1 MRPITRKILAKIDG
15 ENGLHFDKILE
26 ILDKTS
32 TSELKKSFQDDC
44 LFQSDKYFANEI
56 VKELIRY
63 RLVQKEGNIIKK
75 IKKEENR

>member
-1 MRPITRKILAKIDG
+1 MRPITRKILAKIDD
-15 ENGLHFDKILE
+15 EKGLHFDKILE